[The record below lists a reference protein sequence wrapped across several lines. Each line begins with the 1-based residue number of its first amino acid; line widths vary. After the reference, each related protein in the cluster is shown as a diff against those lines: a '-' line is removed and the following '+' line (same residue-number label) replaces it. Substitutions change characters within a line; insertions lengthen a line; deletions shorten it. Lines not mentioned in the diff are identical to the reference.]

1 MSEETSRS
9 ASNVL
14 RLVLMLS
21 ERGSLRVTGVA
32 EELKCAPSTAHRML
46 AALAQAGFAVQA
58 EDRTYEP
65 GPAFVRLRRPAGH
78 PEALIALVAPYLM
91 ELSAATGETTHLMVM
106 EGGSVR
112 FIHSVEGTAAL
123 RVASRVG
130 ALIPAHL
137 TSGGKA
143 MLALMTDDEVRA
155 LYECELP
162 GGVRVEHRTVE
173 ELIGQLQE
181 IRGQR
186 IAENLEQS
194 EPGICAAGI
203 AFRRHHQ
210 LAAFSLSM
218 PSIRYRAPRTYSLEA
233 LLKRTADAIESHA

>member
-1 MSEETSRS
+1 MTEETSRS
-9 ASNVL
+9 AGNVL

-32 EELKCAPSTAHRML
+32 EELNVAPSTAHRML

-65 GPAFVRLRRPAGH
+65 GPAYVRLRRPAGH

-91 ELSAATGETTHLMVM
+91 ELSAVTGETTHLMVL

-112 FIHSVEGTAAL
+112 FIHSVEGTSAL

-143 MLALMTDDEVRA
+143 MLALMSDDEVRELVEPGEVEPLLA
-155 LYECELP
+155 ELP
-162 GGVRVEHRTVE
+162 A
-173 ELIGQLQE
+173 
-181 IRGQR
+181 IRERR

-203 AFRRHHQ
+203 AFRRHH
-210 LAAFSLSM
+210 LVAGFSLSM
-218 PSIRYRAPRTYSLEA
+218 PSIRYRTPRGYDLEE
-233 LLKRTADAIESHA
+233 LILKTADAIESHP